1 MKSFFQLY
9 PVEDTQ
15 TINVTEGMDIR
26 PNAKLVNLTVNG
38 GSGATYTANLPATP
52 DGVSFTLKLT
62 NLDADGEGNDA
73 TSLTVTAE
81 GSTELTLLFNAANE
95 EVSLMYLDGKFL
107 ELQSDGLPAGVVLD
121 QATSGVVDP

>member
-9 PVEDTQ
+9 PIEDTQ

-38 GSGATYTANLPATP
+38 GSGATYTAKLPATP

-62 NLDADGEGNDA
+62 DLDADSEGNDA
-73 TSLTVTAE
+73 TSLTITA
-81 GSTELTLLFNAANE
+81 GTGDDALTLTFDAENE
-95 EVSLMYLDGKFL
+95 HVSLMYLEDKFL
-107 ELQSDGLPAGVVLD
+107 ELQGDGLPVGVVLAA
-121 QATSGVVDP
+121 ATATVA

>member
-9 PVEDTQ
+9 PIEDTQ

-38 GSGATYTANLPATP
+38 GLNATYTAKLPPTP

-62 NLDADGEGNDA
+62 DLDADSEGNNA
-73 TSLTVTAE
+73 TSLTVTTE
-81 GSTELTLLFNAANE
+81 GSTELTLLFNAVNE
-95 EVSLMYLDGKFL
+95 QVSLMFLDGKFL
-107 ELQSDGLPAGVVLD
+107 ELQADGLPAGVVLGA
-121 QATSGVVDP
+121 ATSGVVNP

>member
-15 TINVTEGMDIR
+15 TIHVTEGMDIR
-26 PNAKLVNLTVNG
+26 PNAKVVSLTVNG

-62 NLDADGEGNDA
+62 NLDADSEGNDA

-81 GSTELTLLFNAANE
+81 GSTELSIAFTAENQH
-95 EVSLMYLDGKFL
+95 VSLMYLDGKFL
-107 ELQSDGLPAGVVLD
+107 ELQDDGLPVGVELD
-121 QATSGVVDP
+121 AATAAVS

>member
-9 PVEDTQ
+9 PIEDTQ

-38 GSGATYTANLPATP
+38 GVGAVYTAKLPPTP

-62 NLDADGEGNDA
+62 SLDADSEGNDA

-81 GSTELTLLFNAANE
+81 GSTELTLLFDAATE
-95 EVSLMYLDGKFL
+95 EVSLMFLDGKFL
-107 ELQSDGLPAGVVLD
+107 ELQADGLPAGVVLAA
-121 QATSGVVDP
+121 ATSGVVV

>member
-9 PVEDTQ
+9 PIKDTQ

-26 PNAKLVNLTVNG
+26 PDAKLVNLTVNG
-38 GSGATYTANLPATP
+38 GSGATYTAKLPATP

-62 NLDADGEGNDA
+62 DLDADSEGNDA

-81 GSTELTLLFNAANE
+81 GSTEITLLFNAVNE
-95 EVSLMYLDGKFL
+95 QVSLMFLDGKFL
-107 ELQSDGLPAGVVLD
+107 ELQDDGLPAGVVL
-121 QATSGVVDP
+121 AAASAGVVDP